1 MPPGGPSRPHL
12 EQVRNGHA
20 YTQVRREKSKP
31 PMNLNE
37 IKALTFDVFGTV
49 TDWRST
55 IIHEGATW
63 GAQKGMA
70 IDWARFADDWRG
82 GYEPAMHRV
91 RTGQL
96 PWLNIDS
103 IHRLILEELLVKYK
117 ITGLSEAEKEHWNR
131 VWHRLELWP
140 DVKRGVERL
149 RQHFVVAPL
158 SNGNIALLTNMAK
171 HADLRWDCILS
182 AELAHHYKPDPEVY
196 RTAAELLG
204 LAPHQVLMVAAHN
217 HDLKGAQA
225 VGFHT
230 AFVHRPTEYGPQQ
243 TTDLTPDPSFD
254 LVARDFNDLADQLV
268 ADG

>member
-1 MPPGGPSRPHL
+1 MTIS
-12 EQVRNGHA
+12 
-20 YTQVRREKSKP
+20 
-31 PMNLNE
+31 E

-55 IIHEGATW
+55 IIHEGTSW
-63 GAQKGMA
+63 GRQKGID

-96 PWLNIDS
+96 PWLNIDRL
-103 IHRLILEELLVKYK
+103 HRLILDELLVNYG
-117 ITGLSEAEKEHWNR
+117 IIGLSEAEKDHWNR

-140 DVKRGVERL
+140 DVKQGLECL
-149 RQHFVVAPL
+149 RQRFVVVAL
-158 SNGNIALLTNMAK
+158 SNGNIALLTNLAK

-182 AELAHHYKPDPEVY
+182 AELARHYKPDPAVY

-204 LAPHQVLMVAAHN
+204 LAPQQVMMVAAHN

-230 AFVHRPTEYGPQQ
+230 AFVLRPTEYGPAQ
-243 TTDLTPDPSFD
+243 TTDLRPDLSFD
-254 LVARDFNDLADQLV
+254 VVARDFNDLAEQLT
-268 ADG
+268 AT

>member
-1 MPPGGPSRPHL
+1 
-12 EQVRNGHA
+12 
-20 YTQVRREKSKP
+20 
-31 PMNLNE
+31 MNIAT

-55 IIHEGATW
+55 IIHEGARW
-63 GAQKGMA
+63 GAQKGID

-82 GYEPAMHRV
+82 GYEPAMQRV

-96 PWLNIDS
+96 PWLNIDR
-103 IHRLILEELLVKYK
+103 IHRLLLDDLLVKYG
-117 ITGLSEAEKEHWNR
+117 ITGLTEGEKEHWNR

-140 DVKRGVERL
+140 DVKSGLERL
-149 RQHFVVAPL
+149 RQRFVVVAL

-182 AELAHHYKPDPEVY
+182 AELARHYKPDPEVY

-204 LAPHQVLMVAAHN
+204 LAPQEVMMVAAHN

-225 VGFHT
+225 IGFHT
-230 AFVHRPTEYGPQQ
+230 AFIHRPTEYGPGQ

-254 LVARDFNDLADQLV
+254 VLARDFNDLADQIV
-268 ADG
+268 T